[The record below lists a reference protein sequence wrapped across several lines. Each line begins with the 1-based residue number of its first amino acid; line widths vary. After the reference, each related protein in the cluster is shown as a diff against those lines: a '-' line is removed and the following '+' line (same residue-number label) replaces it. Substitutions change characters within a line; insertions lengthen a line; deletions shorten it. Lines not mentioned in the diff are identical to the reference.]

1 MSVISKHKDYDA
13 MHERWV
19 MCRDAAEGEHAVH
32 LKREAYLPRLKD
44 EEDDSYKLRLMMT
57 PFFNATWRTITGLRG
72 MLFRKPPKAEL
83 TTRITD
89 AELDIDLAGTT
100 LLSLAQEVVEEALI
114 VGRVGLLVDF
124 PPANPGTT
132 LADQKAAGL
141 RTLISLYKAESIY
154 NWDLDRVNG
163 ATVLCQVRLTEE
175 FSLETEDEFE
185 SKCEKRYRVLDLD
198 QGKYRQRVY
207 RVDEKGVETQV
218 GEDIIPLVDGEP
230 LPFIPFVVMG
240 VDDVGMDVDAPP
252 LIDLVTTNFHHYLQA
267 TSYERGC
274 FFSGLPTMFISGM
287 EDSDKEISIGG
298 NVANAL
304 GSPNAKAYYV
314 EVSSKFEALRT
325 NLEDKKKEMAV
336 LGARMLEGSRAGGQT
351 EAAETVARRQSG
363 EESVLS
369 SIAQNISQGLE
380 QALNW
385 FTAWEGQ
392 PGEVTYQ
399 LNRDFLPTSMSAQDL
414 GALVSAW
421 QQGAISPQTLFD
433 NLKAGEII
441 DDKKTFEDESAQIA
455 EQAPQMGTMPAVD
468 PATGLPVD
476 PSTGLPQV

>member
-1 MSVISKHKDYDA
+1 MSVISKHKDYDK

-32 LKREAYLPRLKD
+32 LKREQYLPRLK
-44 EEDDSYKLRLMMT
+44 EEDDDSYKLRLMMT
-57 PFFNATWRTITGLRG
+57 PFFNATWRTIAGLRG
-72 MLFRKPPKAEL
+72 MLFRKPPKTEL

-124 PPANPGTT
+124 PPASPGTT

-141 RTLISLYKAESIY
+141 RTLISVYEAESIY
-154 NWDLDRVNG
+154 NWKLDRING
-163 ATVLCQVRLTEE
+163 ATVLVQVRLTED
-175 FSLETEDEFE
+175 FTLESEDEFT
-185 SKCEKRYRVLDLD
+185 SKCEKRYRILDLRD
-198 QGKYRQRVY
+198 GKYRQRVY
-207 RVDEKGVETQV
+207 RVDEKGFEVQV
-218 GEDIIPLVDGEP
+218 GGDIIPLKDGAP

-336 LGARMLEGSRAGGQT
+336 LGARMLRVVGQVGRQKLLRLWPVVSLGRNPSWPPSPRTSVRDWSRHSTGSRGGRVRMERSRT
-351 EAAETVARRQSG
+351 SSTVTSCPLPCLLR
-363 EESVLS
+363 
-369 SIAQNISQGLE
+369 
-380 QALNW
+380 
-385 FTAWEGQ
+385 TWEPWLLLGS
-392 PGEVTYQ
+392 PG
-399 LNRDFLPTSMSAQDL
+399 PSA
-414 GALVSAW
+414 SRHY
-421 QQGAISPQTLFD
+421 
-433 NLKAGEII
+433 
-441 DDKKTFEDESAQIA
+441 
-455 EQAPQMGTMPAVD
+455 
-468 PATGLPVD
+468 
-476 PSTGLPQV
+476 STI